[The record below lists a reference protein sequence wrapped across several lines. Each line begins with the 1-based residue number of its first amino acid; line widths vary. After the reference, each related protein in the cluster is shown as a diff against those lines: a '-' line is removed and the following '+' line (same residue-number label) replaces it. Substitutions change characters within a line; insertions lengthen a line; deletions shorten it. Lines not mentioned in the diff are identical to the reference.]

1 MGKGTT
7 RPYEVPVVIV
17 PTTPSEAV
25 ATEKRIYLVDATS
38 KGAAFAHVA
47 AKFVGEPVLANGKRV
62 AALMSQP
69 NNVKLETANV
79 QSEPSGGTE

>member
-7 RPYEVPVVIV
+7 RPYEVPVVIA
-17 PTTPSEAV
+17 PSNPSDV
-25 ATEKRIYLVDATS
+25 LATEKRIYLVDATS

-69 NNVKLETANV
+69 HNVKLETANV
-79 QSEPSGGTE
+79 QSEPSEGNK